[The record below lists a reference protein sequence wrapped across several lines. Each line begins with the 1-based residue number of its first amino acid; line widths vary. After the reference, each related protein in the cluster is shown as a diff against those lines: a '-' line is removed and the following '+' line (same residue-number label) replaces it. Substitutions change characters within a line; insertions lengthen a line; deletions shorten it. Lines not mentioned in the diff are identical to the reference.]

1 MSHDNLT
8 WTARMS
14 NDFLMTTSNDI
25 FLSYLPLSHSAAQMV
40 DVWMAMSAGATV
52 NFADR
57 SALKG
62 TLVHTLKEVRPTFF
76 LGVPRVF
83 EKMMEKMQELG
94 KSAPAVK
101 RMVAQWAK
109 KTGKCVLYSQ
119 PIFLNVNFL
128 LKKILTC

>member
-8 WTARMS
+8 WMANKVCKYLGM
-14 NDFLMTTSNDI
+14 TSNDS
-25 FLSYLPLSHSAAQMV
+25 LVSYLPLSHSAAQMV
-40 DVWMAMSAGATV
+40 DVWMAMSSGATV

-57 SALKG
+57 NALKG

-109 KTGKCVLYSQ
+109 KTGKCAQFDQRGSYTKLPCRS
-119 PIFLNVNFL
+119 
-128 LKKILTC
+128 